1 MFRTLVYIFGFIFFV
16 QSNMIAQN
24 ILVNEDPGV
33 TSMMQKYIMQS
44 QEKDEID
51 AWRIQIITTDDRRRM
66 ENAEAKFRRMYP
78 SFEILKV
85 HESPYYRVKTGA
97 WENKLDLQVF
107 LQQIKPD
114 FPSAIPV
121 VDKIREESLLRY

>member
-1 MFRTLVYIFGFIFFV
+1 MRLSILLAFIFFFCLSANG
-16 QSNMIAQN
+16 QS
-24 ILVNEDPGV
+24 ILVNEDPAI
-33 TSMMQKYIMQS
+33 TSMMQKYVMQS
-44 QEKDEID
+44 QEKDMIK

-78 SFEILKV
+78 DFEIIKV
-85 HESPYYRVKTGA
+85 HESPYYRIKTGA

-107 LQQIKPD
+107 LQSIKGD

-121 VDKIREESLLRY
+121 LDDIPESSLLRI